1 MSTIRQGAGS
11 KAQGAAPDAAPPGLS
26 ALSGHRLLLTGA
38 SGFLGSHLL
47 RMLEVAGLEIHA
59 ASRSLKPGTTGRV
72 TGWAADLSNR
82 SDAETLFRRT
92 RPDVVFHLAG
102 HSSGAPGLDQVDPTL
117 QKDLVACVN
126 VLAAASAA
134 GVRRLVMTGSLTEPA
149 GDVAEPVPSSPYAA
163 AKWAGCAYGRMF
175 HALYGLPVV
184 IVRLFMG
191 YGPGQPRTKLIP
203 SILESLLR
211 SEAPRLASGRQEF
224 DWTYVDDL
232 VEGIAV
238 AAVASGVEGRTF
250 EIGTGRL
257 TSVRQIA
264 ERLVELVGTPIQPH
278 WGALPDRPLEEP
290 RAARIAEAQQALGWH
305 AMISLEE
312 GLART
317 VASFR
322 SQEQTRT

>member
-1 MSTIRQGAGS
+1 MNTIRQSAG
-11 KAQGAAPDAAPPGLS
+11 QPPDGAPDTAPAGLV

-47 RMLEVAGLEIHA
+47 RMLQAAGLPVHA
-59 ASRSLKPGTTGRV
+59 ASRSLTPGSAGGV
-72 TGWAADLSNR
+72 TQWSADLSNR
-82 SDAETLFRRT
+82 SETEILFRRT
-92 RPDVVFHLAG
+92 RPDIVFHLAG
-102 HSSGAPGLDQVDPTL
+102 HSSGAPGLDHVDPTL

-203 SILESLLR
+203 SILASLLR
-211 SEAPRLASGRQEF
+211 SEPPRLASGRQEF

-232 VEGIAV
+232 VRGVAV

-278 WGALPDRPLEEP
+278 WGALPDRPLEQP
-290 RAARIAEAQQALGWH
+290 RAARTAETRQVLGWH
-305 AMISLEE
+305 AIVPLEE

-317 VASFR
+317 VTSFR
-322 SQEQTRT
+322 SQEHTRHE